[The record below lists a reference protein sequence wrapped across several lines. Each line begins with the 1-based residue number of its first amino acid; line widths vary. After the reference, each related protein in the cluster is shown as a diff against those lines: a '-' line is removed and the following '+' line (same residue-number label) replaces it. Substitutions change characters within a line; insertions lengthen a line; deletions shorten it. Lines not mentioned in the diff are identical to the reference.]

1 MHHGKDPLA
10 GQHSHAVPGTAAI
23 GDVDDGANDLTIL
36 VWELLLG
43 SVFASAVVRRRPGR
57 TGTGAST
64 PDE

>member
-1 MHHGKDPLA
+1 M
-10 GQHSHAVPGTAAI
+10 PGTAAI